1 MTAPSIA
8 IARAALADRSVVA
21 DLLARQLD
29 EHDIPIEREALL
41 AAIDG
46 IFADE
51 RRGLLLLARHEH
63 RAIGVAYVS
72 LTWSIE
78 HGGKSSWLEELYVL
92 PEWRERGVGTTML
105 ESVLEE
111 ARRLGCAAVD
121 LEVESAHERA
131 ARLYARHGFAR
142 HSRAR
147 WVKVLDR

>member
-1 MTAPSIA
+1 MSSID
-8 IARAALADRSVVA
+8 IVRAAEKNRSVVA

-29 EHDIPIEREALL
+29 EHDIAIEGDALL

-46 IFADE
+46 VLTDE
-51 RRGLLLLARHEH
+51 RRGLLLLAEHEGQ
-63 RAIGVAYVS
+63 AIGVAYVS

-92 PEWRERGVGTTML
+92 PEWRGRGVGTSML

-111 ARRLGCAAVD
+111 ARRHGCAAVD

-131 ARLYARHGFAR
+131 AHLYSRHGFAR
-142 HSRAR
+142 HSRTR

>member
-1 MTAPSIA
+1 MPAIHIAPPAMS
-8 IARAALADRSVVA
+8 DRSAVA

-29 EHDIPIEREALL
+29 EHDIPIESEALL

-46 IFADE
+46 ILADE
-51 RRGLLLLARHEH
+51 RRGLLLLAKHEGQ
-63 RAIGVAYVS
+63 AIGVAYVS

-78 HGGKSSWLEELYVL
+78 HGGQSSWLEELYVL
-92 PEWRERGVGTTML
+92 PEWREHGVGTSML

-111 ARRLGCAAVD
+111 ARRRGCAAVD

-131 ARLYARHGFAR
+131 SRLYARHGFAR
-142 HSRAR
+142 HSRTR